1 MENQQHAGERA
12 GRSHRKNP
20 RRRAGLPAKHFIT
33 RFAGLSDVPAADLEL
48 LAGSLRNGLDLQPG
62 SPVPA
67 LHAAVHR
74 EIRRRADAAAG

>member
-1 MENQQHAGERA
+1 MENQQHAGERT
-12 GRSHRKNP
+12 GRAHRKNP
-20 RRRAGLPAKHFIT
+20 RRRAGVPAKHFIT

-48 LAGSLRNGLDLQPG
+48 LAGSLRRGLDLEPG
-62 SPVPA
+62 SPIPA